1 MNRNTLKIV
10 LGVATVFFL
19 IVAVALLILGCTL
32 EMSALPRVILIIVA
46 LLALLLS
53 VELGYFTYLLID
65 KNPNFFLYNTQTK
78 RNISVQKLT
87 FQMINSRMN
96 RFLSG
101 YATSEGKFWN
111 DRVLDNPYLDMEDKF
126 KPLVAYKLLYG
137 LAAND
142 AEAGWRCLE
151 NASDDTIAFICK
163 ALRANGDNEFAGTIE
178 SIMKQNSVNIKMI
191 RDYLIRNKKYIQ
203 NKMFRY
209 VCENIESFS

>member
-1 MNRNTLKIV
+1 LKIV

-137 LAAND
+137 LASND

>member
-1 MNRNTLKIV
+1 
-10 LGVATVFFL
+10 
-19 IVAVALLILGCTL
+19 
-32 EMSALPRVILIIVA
+32 MSALPRVILIIVA

-137 LAAND
+137 LASND

>member
-137 LAAND
+137 LASND

>member
-1 MNRNTLKIV
+1 MNRNTLKIA
-10 LGVATVFFL
+10 LGIATVFFT
-19 IVAVALLILGCTL
+19 IVAIVLFILGVTL
-32 EMSALPRVILIIVA
+32 ELSTLPRVILIIVA
-46 LLALLLS
+46 ILSLILAA
-53 VELGYFTYLLID
+53 ELGYFTYLLVD
-65 KNPNFFLYNTQTK
+65 RKPNYFLYNTQTK

-111 DRVLDNPYLDMEDKF
+111 DRVLDDPYLDMEEIF

-151 NASDDTIAFICK
+151 NASDDTMTFICK
-163 ALRANGDNEFAGTIE
+163 ALRSGGDGDFASAIE
-178 SIMKQNSVNIKMI
+178 SIMKQKPVNIRMI
-191 RDYLIRNKKYIQ
+191 RDYLIRNKKYVS

-209 VCENIESFS
+209 VCENIDKF

>member
-1 MNRNTLKIV
+1 MNRNTLKIA
-10 LGVATVFFL
+10 LGISTVFFT
-19 IVAVALLILGCTL
+19 IVAIVLFILGVTL
-32 EMSALPRVILIIVA
+32 ELSTLPRVILIIVA
-46 LLALLLS
+46 ILSLILAA
-53 VELGYFTYLLID
+53 ELGYFTYLLVD
-65 KNPNFFLYNTQTK
+65 RKPNYFLYNTQTK

-111 DRVLDNPYLDMEDKF
+111 DRVLDDPYLDMEEIF

-137 LAAND
+137 LAANE

-151 NASDDTIAFICK
+151 NASDDTMTFICK
-163 ALRANGDNEFAGTIE
+163 ALRSNGDGDFASAIE
-178 SIMKQNSVNIKMI
+178 SIMKQKPVNIRMI
-191 RDYLIRNKKYIQ
+191 RDYLIRNKKYVS

-209 VCENIESFS
+209 VCENIDKF

>member
-1 MNRNTLKIV
+1 MNRNTLKIA
-10 LGVATVFFL
+10 LGIATVFFT
-19 IVAVALLILGCTL
+19 IVAIVLFILGVTL
-32 EMSALPRVILIIVA
+32 ELSTLPRVILIIVA
-46 LLALLLS
+46 ILSLILAA
-53 VELGYFTYLLID
+53 ELGYFTYLLVD
-65 KNPNFFLYNTQTK
+65 RKPNYFLYNTQTK

-111 DRVLDNPYLDMEDKF
+111 DRVLDDPYLDMEEIF

-151 NASDDTIAFICK
+151 NASDDTMIFICK
-163 ALRANGDNEFAGTIE
+163 ALRSGGDGDFASAIE
-178 SIMKQNSVNIKMI
+178 SIMKQKPVNIRMI
-191 RDYLIRNKKYIQ
+191 RDYLIRNKKYVS

-209 VCENIESFS
+209 VCENIDKF

>member
-1 MNRNTLKIV
+1 MNRNTLKIA
-10 LGVATVFFL
+10 LGVATVFFT
-19 IVAVALLILGCTL
+19 IVAIVLFILGITL
-32 EMSALPRVILIIVA
+32 ELSTLPRVILIIVA
-46 LLALLLS
+46 VLSLILAA
-53 VELGYFTYLLID
+53 ELGYFTYLLVD
-65 KNPNFFLYNTQTK
+65 RKPNYFLYNTQTK

-111 DRVLDNPYLDMEDKF
+111 DRVLDDPYLDMEDAF

-151 NASDDTIAFICK
+151 NASDDTMTFICK
-163 ALRANGDNEFAGTIE
+163 ALRSNGDGDFASTIE
-178 SIMKQNSVNIKMI
+178 SIMKQKPVNIRMI
-191 RDYLIRNKKYIQ
+191 RDYLIRNKKYVS

-209 VCENIESFS
+209 VCENIDKF

>member
-1 MNRNTLKIV
+1 MNRNTLKIA
-10 LGVATVFFL
+10 LGVATVFFT
-19 IVAVALLILGCTL
+19 IVAIVLFILGVTL
-32 EMSALPRVILIIVA
+32 ELSTLPRVILIIVA
-46 LLALLLS
+46 VLSLVLAA
-53 VELGYFTYLLID
+53 ELGYFTYLLVD
-65 KNPNFFLYNTQTK
+65 RKPNYFLYNTQTK

-87 FQMINSRMN
+87 FQMINSRIN

-111 DRVLDNPYLDMEDKF
+111 DRVLDDPYLDMEDAF

-151 NASDDTIAFICK
+151 NASDDTMTFICK
-163 ALRANGDNEFAGTIE
+163 ALRSNGDGDFANAIE
-178 SIMKQNSVNIKMI
+178 SIMKQKPVNIRMI
-191 RDYLIRNKKYIQ
+191 RDYLIRNKKYVS

-209 VCENIESFS
+209 VCENIDKF

>member
-1 MNRNTLKIV
+1 MNRNTLKIA
-10 LGVATVFFL
+10 LGIATVFFT
-19 IVAVALLILGCTL
+19 IVAIVLFILGVTL
-32 EMSALPRVILIIVA
+32 ELSTLPRVILIIVA
-46 LLALLLS
+46 ILSLILAA
-53 VELGYFTYLLID
+53 ELGYFTYLLVD
-65 KNPNFFLYNTQTK
+65 RKPNYFLYNTQTK

-111 DRVLDNPYLDMEDKF
+111 DRVLDDPYLDMEEIF

-151 NASDDTIAFICK
+151 NASDDTMTFICK
-163 ALRANGDNEFAGTIE
+163 ALRSSGDGDFASAIE
-178 SIMKQNSVNIKMI
+178 SIMKQKPVNIRMI
-191 RDYLIRNKKYIQ
+191 RDYLIRNKKYVS

-209 VCENIESFS
+209 VCENIDKF

>member
-1 MNRNTLKIV
+1 MNRNTLKIA
-10 LGVATVFFL
+10 LGIATVFFT
-19 IVAVALLILGCTL
+19 IVAIVLFILGVTL
-32 EMSALPRVILIIVA
+32 DLSTLPRVILIIVA
-46 LLALLLS
+46 ILSLILAA
-53 VELGYFTYLLID
+53 ELGYFTYLLVD
-65 KNPNFFLYNTQTK
+65 RKPNYFLYNTQTK

-111 DRVLDNPYLDMEDKF
+111 DRVLDDPYLDMEDIF

-151 NASDDTIAFICK
+151 NASDDTMTFICK
-163 ALRANGDNEFAGTIE
+163 ALRSNGDGDFASAIE
-178 SIMKQNSVNIKMI
+178 SIMKQKPVNIRMI
-191 RDYLIRNKKYIQ
+191 RDYLIRNKKYVS

-209 VCENIESFS
+209 VCENIDKF

>member
-1 MNRNTLKIV
+1 
-10 LGVATVFFL
+10 LGIATVFFT
-19 IVAVALLILGCTL
+19 IVAIVLFILGVTL
-32 EMSALPRVILIIVA
+32 ELSTLPRVILIIVA
-46 LLALLLS
+46 ILSLILAA
-53 VELGYFTYLLID
+53 ELGYFTYLLVD
-65 KNPNFFLYNTQTK
+65 RKPNYFLYNTQTK

-111 DRVLDNPYLDMEDKF
+111 DRVLDDPYLDMEEIF

-151 NASDDTIAFICK
+151 NASDDTMTFICK
-163 ALRANGDNEFAGTIE
+163 ALRSGGDGDFASAIE
-178 SIMKQNSVNIKMI
+178 SIMKQKPVNIRMI
-191 RDYLIRNKKYIQ
+191 RDYLIRNKKYVS

-209 VCENIESFS
+209 VCENIDKF

>member
-1 MNRNTLKIV
+1 MNRNTLKIA
-10 LGVATVFFL
+10 LGIATVFFT
-19 IVAVALLILGCTL
+19 IVAIVLFILGVTL
-32 EMSALPRVILIIVA
+32 ELSTLPRVILIIVA
-46 LLALLLS
+46 VLSLVLAA
-53 VELGYFTYLLID
+53 ELGYFTYLLVD
-65 KNPNFFLYNTQTK
+65 RKPNYFLYNTQTK

-111 DRVLDNPYLDMEDKF
+111 DRVLDDPYLDMEEIF

-151 NASDDTIAFICK
+151 NASDDTMTFICK
-163 ALRANGDNEFAGTIE
+163 ALRSGGDGDFASAID
-178 SIMKQNSVNIKMI
+178 SIMKQKPVNIRMI
-191 RDYLIRNKKYIQ
+191 RDYLIRNKKYVS

-209 VCENIESFS
+209 VCENIDKF